1 MGAPTSLADS
11 LAAGFGAALLPV
23 NLLLGLA
30 GVTLGTAVGVLPGI
44 GPALAISMLLPL
56 TFGLDPAGAFIL
68 FGGVY
73 YGAMYGGSTTSILV
87 RMPGEASSVMTARDG
102 FRMTG
107 RGRAGAALAT
117 AAIGSFIAGTF
128 ATAMLMTAAP
138 ALVEVALTFGPAE
151 YCALMVL
158 ALTALVGL
166 GGPSPAKGAAAALIG
181 LALGTIGIDVQTGQ
195 ARFAFGA
202 AGLLGGVDVVVVT
215 VGLFAVGEVF
225 WYAATRPRASRRRA
239 SARSA
244 PPEAEHARIGGPVR
258 LTPAEWRRSWP
269 AWLRGT
275 VVGFFCGV
283 LPGAGATVASFLAY
297 DVERRCSRRPEEF
310 GDGAIEGVAGPEAAN
325 NASAGGS
332 LVPLL
337 ALGIPGSGTT
347 AVMLAAFQMYGLQ
360 PGPLLFTRDATLVW
374 GLIASLYVSNFLLL
388 LLNLPLVRVWVQLL
402 RVPRPLL
409 FAAVLA
415 FATLGVYSLD
425 RSLVDVGA
433 IYVLGLLACVLRRH
447 GVPAAPIVLAVVLG
461 PLLEQEFRRAMAIS
475 GGDPTVFVTRPVA
488 AGLLGLAVLAAAAP
502 RLAGA
507 AERWWQGG
515 TRG

>member
-1 MGAPTSLADS
+1 MGALIPLAEN
-11 LAAGFGAALLPV
+11 LTAGFGAALLPA

-56 TFGLDPAGAFIL
+56 TFGIDPAGAFIL
-68 FGGVY
+68 FGGLY

-102 FRMTG
+102 YRMTR

-117 AAIGSFIAGTF
+117 AAIGSFVAGTF

-151 YCALMVL
+151 YAALMVL
-158 ALTALVGL
+158 ALAALAGL
-166 GGPSPAKGAAAALIG
+166 GGPSPAKGVAAALIG

-195 ARFAFGA
+195 ARFTFGA
-202 AGLLGGVDVVVVT
+202 AGLLGGLDVVVVT

-225 WYAATRPRASRRRA
+225 WYAATRARPVPGAGEERADV
-239 SARSA
+239 
-244 PPEAEHARIGGPVR
+244 GGAVR
-258 LTPAEWRRSWP
+258 LTRAEWRRSWP

-275 VVGFFCGV
+275 LVGFFCGV

-297 DVERRCSRRPEEF
+297 DVERRSSRRPEEF

-360 PGPLLFTRDATLVW
+360 PGPLLFTQDATLVW
-374 GLIASLYVSNFLLL
+374 ALIASLYVSNVLLL
-388 LLNLPLVRVWVQLL
+388 VLNLPLVRVWVQLL

-425 RSLVDVGA
+425 GSLVDVGA
-433 IYVLGLLACVLRRH
+433 IYVLGLAACVLRGH
-447 GVPAAPIVLAVVLG
+447 GVPPAPIVLAVVLG

-475 GGDPTVFVTRPVA
+475 GGDPTVFVTRPIA
-488 AGLLGLAVLAAAAP
+488 AGLLVLAVLAVAAP
-502 RLAGA
+502 SLARAGRHWWARGA
-507 AERWWQGG
+507 R
-515 TRG
+515 